1 MKIRNFTHRYLNVE
15 PGQEGAP
22 PAPADPTPPVETPP
36 ATDDPTPAPADP
48 VETPPEPVEPVSM
61 FDNVPEDWR
70 TQMVDSLGIEDDAER
85 EKVEKM
91 FSRVTDIK
99 SLAKNY
105 VEAQKTIRSGQ
116 KADTGLP
123 ENPTEE
129 QLKEYREA
137 NGIPETPEGYELQLA
152 DGLVLGE
159 DDNRIMG
166 DVFKAAHEMNL
177 PSEQINTLTN
187 AMLQARQRE
196 EQAYIE
202 QDGLDLQ
209 NAQRQLRENWGHD
222 YQSNVNMIRG
232 LMEQLPEAVRDDFMS
247 ARLPN
252 GMAMFSSPQVANFF
266 ADMARKVNPSA
277 TVVPNSDNPLQSI
290 NEEIKKLE
298 GKMGTDEWYKDAQ
311 SQKRYQDLVTARDR
325 MK

>member
-1 MKIRNFTHRYLNVE
+1 
-15 PGQEGAP
+15 
-22 PAPADPTPPVETPP
+22 
-36 ATDDPTPAPADP
+36 
-48 VETPPEPVEPVSM
+48 
-61 FDNVPEDWR
+61 
-70 TQMVDSLGIEDDAER
+70 
-85 EKVEKM
+85 M

-116 KADTGLP
+116 KTDTGLP

-159 DDNRIMG
+159 DDNRILK

-187 AMLQARQRE
+187 AMLEARQRE
-196 EQAYIE
+196 EQAYTE

-209 NAQRQLRENWGHD
+209 TAERQLRDTWGHD

-232 LMEQLPEAVRDDFMS
+232 LMEQLPENVRDDFMS

-298 GKMGTDEWYKDAQ
+298 SKMGTDEWYKDTQ
-311 SQKRYQDLVTARDR
+311 SQKRFQDLVTARDR
-325 MK
+325 MR